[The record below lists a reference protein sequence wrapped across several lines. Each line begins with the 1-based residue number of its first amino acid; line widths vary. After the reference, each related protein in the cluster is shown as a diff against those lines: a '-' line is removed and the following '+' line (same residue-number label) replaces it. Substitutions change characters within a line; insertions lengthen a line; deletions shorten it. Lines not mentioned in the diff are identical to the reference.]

1 MTDPQPAPTPMI
13 DHAALEQQW
22 REQERRA
29 NEARQANKDVLFD
42 ALAHA
47 RIDTV
52 IVLFD
57 GYGDSGQIES
67 IEAKSGLETVGLP
80 PATIELATTTGQNAE
95 VERVTQSIHDAMETL
110 AYGLLSQLHSGW
122 ENDDGAYGEF
132 TFDVSERTIVLDYNE
147 RYTSSEHYS
156 HTF

>member
-29 NEARQANKDVLFD
+29 DEVRQANKAVLFD
-42 ALAHA
+42 ALTNAG
-47 RIDTV
+47 IDTV
-52 IVLFD
+52 IVMFD

-67 IEAKSGLETVGLP
+67 IEAKAGLETVILP
-80 PATIELATTTGQNAE
+80 SAKIELAKTAWQNAV
-95 VERVTQSIHDAMETL
+95 VERVTLSVHNAIETL
-110 AYGLLSQLHSGW
+110 AFDILRQLHSGW
-122 ENDDGAYGEF
+122 EINDGAYGEF
-132 TFDVSERTIVLDYNE
+132 TFDVAELTITLDYNE
-147 RYTSSEHYS
+147 RYTSSEHTS

>member
-29 NEARQANKDVLFD
+29 DDFRQSNKAVLFD
-42 ALAHA
+42 ALANA
-47 RIDTV
+47 GIDTV

-67 IEAKSGLETVGLP
+67 IDARTGLETVGLP
-80 PATIELATTTGQNAE
+80 SAKIELAKTAWQNAE
-95 VERVTQSIHDAMETL
+95 IEEVTYSVHDAIESL
-110 AYGLLSQLHSGW
+110 AYGFLCQLHSGW
-122 ENDDGAYGEF
+122 ENNDGAYGKF
-132 TFDVSERTIVLDYNE
+132 TFDVAERSITLDYNE
-147 RYTSSEHYS
+147 RYTSSEHTS